1 MDERDTEEERKDRE
15 TEWWGIERKM
25 LFLEVFSFNF
35 VEIKLYAGIWKP
47 VGRIK
52 QYILGNGVGNSH
64 YTLTEYDTFSIMYK
78 FHYLIIYVY

>member
-35 VEIKLYAGIWKP
+35 VEIKLYAGI
-47 VGRIK
+47 
-52 QYILGNGVGNSH
+52 
-64 YTLTEYDTFSIMYK
+64 
-78 FHYLIIYVY
+78 